1 MGRTRTAGQG
11 RGFTLIELLV
21 VIAVIALLM
30 AVLLPALG
38 RVRKQAK
45 AVVCQANLRQWGIA
59 FRIYASDNNG
69 KTSPIELVG
78 TESNLRPW
86 FLVVAAYTTKYQD
99 LMLCPT
105 ASRLQEHS
113 DLVLYEDGGP
123 VTPWFNRW
131 ATGSYGFNRRNQ
143 LQPLHRFVGLSRSPV
158 LSDST
163 TGMFRPHPLDTPPE
177 HYEYELVHGVKR
189 PLGWGGSMASVSLDR
204 HQGGVNMLFLDWSV
218 RKVGVKEPW
227 TLKWYAE
234 FDTAGPW
241 TKAGG
246 VQPADWPAWM
256 RGFKDY

>member
-1 MGRTRTAGQG
+1 MKETLLAGSLVVGRTRTGGQG

-30 AVLLPALG
+30 AVLLPVLG
-38 RVRKQAK
+38 RVRKQAQ
-45 AVVCQANLRQWGIA
+45 AVVCQAHLRQWGIA
-59 FRIYASDNNG
+59 FRTYASDNSG

-123 VTPWFNRW
+123 VTPWFNRGG
-131 ATGSYGFNRRNQ
+131 TGSYGFNRRNQ

-158 LSDST
+158 LSDSAS
-163 TGMFRPHPLDTPPE
+163 GGLRPHPKDLPPE
-177 HYEYELVHGVKR
+177 HYEYQFKYGVKL
-189 PLGWGGSMASVSLDR
+189 PLGCSI
-204 HQGGVNMLFLDWSV
+204 NN
-218 RKVGVKEPW
+218 
-227 TLKWYAE
+227 
-234 FDTAGPW
+234 
-241 TKAGG
+241 
-246 VQPADWPAWM
+246 
-256 RGFKDY
+256 DYNS